1 MLYFPSS
8 YPLSP
13 KTPEKQPFSLT
24 ITFSPAPFFNPCWAK
39 NEKGKLCPIL
49 WMPNRFHLAPLRN
62 TSSRFPADFS
72 NASFFSAFFFCTLD
86 SIFPAPSLY
95 LFLKG
100 GCPIAP
106 SHASSVKQKSARQ
119 NVNNSNNISLIRHS
133 NEAGFCL
140 RYTLNIVGLR
150 FGSLACHS
158 FWGTWDKNGP
168 RWNQDQWTN

>member
-1 MLYFPSS
+1 MNAESISSGTSPEHLVSLSRRFFQRVLFFGVLFLYSRFDFPS
-8 YPLSP
+8 PLP
-13 KTPEKQPFSLT
+13 LPLPE
-24 ITFSPAPFFNPCWAK
+24 
-39 NEKGKLCPIL
+39 
-49 WMPNRFHLAPLRN
+49 
-62 TSSRFPADFS
+62 
-72 NASFFSAFFFCTLD
+72 
-86 SIFPAPSLY
+86 
-95 LFLKG
+95 G
-100 GCPIAP
+100 GWPIAP

-168 RWNQDQWTN
+168 RWNQDQ